1 MWTSVLTAAPAL
13 WVMWDQSVPVS
24 TLGQGSA
31 ASSGP
36 PVMTST
42 ALTVAPARSQMIEIL
57 GQSVCKCCML
67 KTNFYGGLFWLLVD
81 VKIMFLNVQRVCWTG
96 LIEVLSRNFMDSPG
110 IVCVILE
117 ICFCCGI
124 FPFVPKQHYFS
135 ILNCTD

>member
-1 MWTSVLTAAPAL
+1 M
-13 WVMWDQSVPVS
+13 PVS

-67 KTNFYGGLFWLLVD
+67 KTNFNGGLFWLLVD

-110 IVCVILE
+110 IVCVVLE
-117 ICFCCGI
+117 ICFCIGI
-124 FPFVPKQHYFS
+124 FPFCSKTALFFNPKLY
-135 ILNCTD
+135 